1 MLHQPQKIDLYRET
15 ETSRQLYSSE
25 KRSNSETAGSLREY
39 FLWLCEREIARS
51 RSPAEKA
58 DRPFG
63 RSRRQTSIG
72 IMGAPASK
80 ARSML
85 VFFFFLLAI
94 AGHASANESAVEPAN
109 EDYDALVIQDEQATE
124 AGREDRLED
133 AVTEDEYVDQPTMTV
148 IDNDKFLR
156 RLVRVQTFARP
167 IRTKTRPVW
176 YNGQS
181 PVSFKSSSTTAS
193 TTTKPSTS
201 VEPIS
206 ETIPTTDLTTTP
218 SATEE
223 VNKTADA
230 ASTTPIDDNNST
242 TIELSQSQ
250 EERWLIET
258 LEEVAQT
265 VQDSQPSSDDS
276 LEQTVATEAPKVQEE
291 KLNEQQNSLSYSA
304 GSSPELVVH
313 DSVTS
318 TPVPATISSA
328 PVWIYRPTS
337 APSKEPA
344 SVLSPAKRGGTQPP
358 ANTNGLSRWGVTV
371 KPGAAGTV
379 STTVRSLKQPNPVGL
394 VTASKPVA
402 DVERLTTTA
411 HHKVPRSTLAS
422 QMLSKTA
429 IPSTHQTTDWWVTKP
444 NFQYDNLSVE
454 DADYSLSES
463 SQTTGISDGT
473 ADPNAE
479 LPPPKSPPHFNIFY
493 ADGQEAPNSI
503 KNRPASF
510 YQSTPRLPLAANPL
524 VIKAPLAT
532 RTSTVRPKTTGKPTT
547 TTTTK
552 RPSTTKRAAPTTTT
566 TTTTPRPKTS
576 RPRTTSTTTTNK
588 PKSKPTTVS
597 TRKPP
602 ATIPIRQTS
611 NRPDSVQFVRVPLP
625 NLRPPFPADS
635 GVTDEPGNFQ
645 EFVRTT
651 TETPEDPSEVTDVF
665 EIDVGGTEIRPVFP
679 PEFEAEEQFGV
690 DGELTDNTAE
700 TNTNTTDSSST
711 GTSGTESNG
720 LIDEQQIP
728 INFVVVNI
736 WNYVGGQLTLVGQQV
751 VPAQILAG
759 INITNG
765 ATIQSSSLP
774 ETILNQLTNLL
785 GSTTPLTTP
794 STTTTTTTPKPT
806 QPPRPYGGVGNP
818 ALVGVG
824 PSVVKGPAYGK
835 PSQTYGPPKAPSTS
849 YGTPTKA
856 PSTSYGPPPP
866 SYYGPPPSPSYGPPP
881 SPSYGPPPSPSYG
894 PPPSPSYG
902 PPPASSYGP
911 PPASSYGPPPPSSYG
926 PPPSYVPPPPPSI
939 SEPAQY
945 YAPPTTTVAP
955 SYVLPEQSYQPPSP
969 TPLDLEANQYPTTS
983 YGPPPTTKA
992 PPTSYGPPVI
1002 AAPTISYGP
1011 PPKAPSTSY
1020 GVPSVLI
1027 GQPIQM
1033 SYGPPPTPKPID
1045 LESYAEKHHHHDYH
1059 HHQAFNM
1066 DYHPDHRTTTT
1077 TTTTTASPVTISTQ
1091 YAPLGHQFSSASF
1104 SQVQVKPPLNQPS
1117 PPEINNHLIVKGIA
1131 NANQINNNNNN
1142 NKNTGKG
1149 GGRRPSN
1156 KKKQGVKAVSTTLR
1170 TPQGNLNFVDINNGA
1185 SPGPF
1190 VKGGNPLGALLPDF
1204 ILESLGH
1211 PMSFLPHEFSHRS
1224 GHFAPRFEDS
1234 PPQAVHNLHQSNS
1247 RSDVVTSSR
1256 TGNDGESI
1264 TGRNRA
1270 QPSIQGT
1277 KSNNKAKSPVSDG
1290 VTSSPA
1296 NNKQSKHPFDPRPP
1310 FTISRPSPSA
1320 MEIAFGDA
1328 VGKRL
1333 TPVAHY
1339 SSAQQLSGHP
1349 LDLTHGSR
1357 QGLAAED
1364 SMDSASGTTESAMTT
1379 KSDRGRFN
1387 LQNGMKFNLPAAAI
1401 SAAAFSLPILVGRK
1415 RRQVESRRGPYWQL
1429 KEEEEHDHEAEDA
1442 FVRHFT
1448 AENEREMRQKN
1459 IASYNCR
1466 QLSVND
1472 ESAGAVAP
1480 GRSVATTL
1488 HHLLVCPGRQ
1498 SRTLNMILL
1507 DGLTIR

>member
-1 MLHQPQKIDLYRET
+1 MAAP
-15 ETSRQLYSSE
+15 
-25 KRSNSETAGSLREY
+25 GS
-39 FLWLCEREIARS
+39 
-51 RSPAEKA
+51 KA
-58 DRPFG
+58 N
-63 RSRRQTSIG
+63 
-72 IMGAPASK
+72 

-85 VFFFFLLAI
+85 VFFFFCLVI
-94 AGHASANESAVEPAN
+94 AGHASANEFAEPTN
-109 EDYDALVIQDEQATE
+109 QDDSYDALVIQDEQATE
-124 AGREDRLED
+124 AGRED
-133 AVTEDEYVDQPTMTV
+133 AVTEDEYFDQPTMTV

-156 RLVRVQTFARP
+156 RLVRVQTFTRP

-181 PVSFKSSSTTAS
+181 PVSFKSSSTTTS

-206 ETIPTTDLTTTP
+206 ETIPTTDITTTP
-218 SATEE
+218 STAED
-223 VNKTADA
+223 VNKTATN
-230 ASTTPIDDNNST
+230 TTPIDDNNST

-265 VQDSQPSSDDS
+265 VQGSEPSSDDS

-304 GSSPELVVH
+304 ASSPELIVH

-318 TPVPATISSA
+318 TPLPATISSA

-371 KPGAAGTV
+371 KPGVAG

-411 HHKVPRSTLAS
+411 HHKTPRSTLAS

-429 IPSTHQTTDWWVTKP
+429 IPSTQQTTDWWVTKP

-454 DADYSLSES
+454 DADYALSES
-463 SQTTGISDGT
+463 SQTTGIS
-473 ADPNAE
+473 ADLAEQNAE

-510 YQSTPRLPLAANPL
+510 YQSTPRLPLSANPL

-566 TTTTPRPKTS
+566 TTTTPKPKTS
-576 RPRTTSTTTTNK
+576 RPRTPSTTTNK
-588 PKSKPTTVS
+588 PKSKPTTIS

-611 NRPDSVQFVRVPLP
+611 NRPDNVQFVRVPLP
-625 NLRPPFPADS
+625 NLRPPFPVDS

-651 TETPEDPSEVTDVF
+651 TETPEDPLEVTDVF

-679 PEFEAEEQFGV
+679 PEFEAEEEFGATG
-690 DGELTDNTAE
+690 DLTDNTAE
-700 TNTNTTDSSST
+700 TNTSTTDSGSTTSSGSET
-711 GTSGTESNG
+711 NNNG

-751 VPAQILAG
+751 VPAQVLAG

-774 ETILNQLTNLL
+774 ETILSQLTNLL
-785 GSTTPLTTP
+785 GSTTPLTT
-794 STTTTTTTPKPT
+794 STTTTTTTTPKPT
-806 QPPRPYGGVGNP
+806 LPPRPYGGVGNP

-824 PSVVKGPAYGK
+824 PSVVKGPEYGK

-849 YGTPTKA
+849 YGPPPKA

-866 SYYGPPPSPSYGPPP
+866 AESYGPPP
-881 SPSYGPPPSPSYG
+881 QSYGPPPPSSYG
-894 PPPSPSYG
+894 PPPASSYV

-911 PPASSYGPPPPSSYG
+911 PPAPSYGPPPPSSYG
-926 PPPSYVPPPPPSI
+926 PPPSYAPPPSI
-939 SEPAQY
+939 AAPAQY

-969 TPLDLEANQYPTTS
+969 TPLDLEAIQYPTTS

-1002 AAPTISYGP
+1002 AAPTINYGPPPKAPSTSYGP

-1020 GVPSVLI
+1020 GVPSVQI
-1027 GQPIQM
+1027 GQPIQT

-1045 LESYAEKHHHHDYH
+1045 LESYAEKHHHHHHDYH
-1059 HHQAFNM
+1059 HHQASNM

-1077 TTTTTASPVTISTQ
+1077 TTTTTASPVTISA
-1091 YAPLGHQFSSASF
+1091 YHAPHQFSSASF
-1104 SQVQVKPPLNQPS
+1104 SQLQVKPPLNAPN

-1131 NANQINNNNNN
+1131 NANQISNNNN
-1142 NKNTGKG
+1142 NKNTAKG
-1149 GGRRPSN
+1149 NRRPSN

-1234 PPQAVHNLHQSNS
+1234 PPAS
-1247 RSDVVTSSR
+1247 RS
-1256 TGNDGESI
+1256 
-1264 TGRNRA
+1264 
-1270 QPSIQGT
+1270 
-1277 KSNNKAKSPVSDG
+1277 
-1290 VTSSPA
+1290 
-1296 NNKQSKHPFDPRPP
+1296 
-1310 FTISRPSPSA
+1310 
-1320 MEIAFGDA
+1320 
-1328 VGKRL
+1328 
-1333 TPVAHY
+1333 
-1339 SSAQQLSGHP
+1339 
-1349 LDLTHGSR
+1349 
-1357 QGLAAED
+1357 
-1364 SMDSASGTTESAMTT
+1364 
-1379 KSDRGRFN
+1379 
-1387 LQNGMKFNLPAAAI
+1387 
-1401 SAAAFSLPILVGRK
+1401 
-1415 RRQVESRRGPYWQL
+1415 
-1429 KEEEEHDHEAEDA
+1429 
-1442 FVRHFT
+1442 
-1448 AENEREMRQKN
+1448 
-1459 IASYNCR
+1459 
-1466 QLSVND
+1466 
-1472 ESAGAVAP
+1472 
-1480 GRSVATTL
+1480 
-1488 HHLLVCPGRQ
+1488 
-1498 SRTLNMILL
+1498 
-1507 DGLTIR
+1507 